1 MESLI
6 QDIRYALRTLWKT
19 PGFTLTAIAALAIG
33 IGANTAIFTVVKG
46 VLLTPLPYPDSQNLV
61 MVWDSKPSRGWAKF
75 AVSPGNF
82 LDRKRDARS
91 FEELVAFQ
99 QATIIDAGGT
109 EPVSRTGYAV
119 SDGFFAMVKT
129 QPARGRAFLP
139 EDFTPGK
146 GKVTVL
152 SDALW
157 KSRFGGRDDVLG
169 QPVTLSGSP
178 HTIVGVMPADF
189 RMPSKS
195 ELLIPLAFT
204 AEDAEQRGGHYL
216 TMMGRLAPGVTAE
229 ACDQEMKALAARSE
243 KDHPDSN
250 NGWTAK
256 VTPLYEQMVAA
267 VRPALLMLSAAVG
280 FVLLIACANVA
291 NLLLA
296 RSETRRAE
304 LAVRSA
310 LGARRGR
317 LVRQLLTESVVLAT
331 VGGALGLLMAYWGID
346 VLRTLRP
353 DGLPRLESI
362 RLDPGVL
369 LFTAG
374 IAIVT
379 GLVFGTAPAF
389 VASRTRISETLKEGG
404 RAISPAAGRRLRG
417 VLVSAQVALSLVLL
431 IGAGLQVRSL
441 VRLLHV
447 DPGFDTTNVLALE
460 VSLPERSYPDGP
472 AQSQYFAKAVEAV
485 GALPGVVSAAAVSTV
500 PLTGQQI
507 IFSLE
512 ELEGRP
518 PAAPGD
524 HQSAYWYAVTPDY
537 FATLKLPLKR
547 GRLIEARD
555 TAEAARVMLINES
568 FAKRMF
574 PGEDPIGRHV
584 RIGIDGKVQR
594 EIVGIVGDVRH
605 DGLDSDVTMQMY
617 EPLAQRPWD
626 SMNII
631 LRTAVPPASLGTAA
645 RQAILGVDRQQPVS
659 TAETFDEIVA
669 KSTAQRRFSLLLMT
683 VFAGA
688 ALVLTAIGLYG
699 VVSYFVSLRT
709 HEIGVRL
716 ALGATRREI
725 LALVVGQGM
734 RLALAGVGLGLVT
747 AFAGMRLLSSLL
759 FGISA
764 TDPLTFF
771 AVAAG
776 VAAVTLCASA
786 FPAWRAARVDPSAAL
801 RSE

>member
-1 MESLI
+1 MESLL

-82 LDRKRDARS
+82 LDRRRDARS
-91 FEELVAFQ
+91 FEQIVAFQ
-99 QATIIDAGGT
+99 QATIVDAGGP
-109 EPVSRTGYAV
+109 EPVSRDGYAV
-119 SDGFFAMVKT
+119 SDGFFAMVRT
-129 QPARGRAFLP
+129 QPTRGRAFLP
-139 EDFTPGK
+139 EEFTPGK
-146 GKVTVL
+146 GRVAVL
-152 SDALW
+152 SDGLW

-169 QPVTLSGSP
+169 QPVTLSGDP
-178 HTIVGVMPADF
+178 YTIVGVMPPDF
-189 RMPSKS
+189 RMPSRS
-195 ELLIPLAFT
+195 ELLIPLAFD
-204 AEDAEQRGGHYL
+204 AKDAEQRGGHYL
-216 TMMGRLAPGVTAE
+216 TTMARLAPGVTAE
-229 ACDQEMKALAARSE
+229 AADQEMKALAAVSE
-243 KDHPDSN
+243 TAHPDSN
-250 NGWTAK
+250 NGWTAR
-256 VTPLYEQMVAA
+256 VTPLFEQMVAA

-317 LVRQLLTESVVLAT
+317 LVRQLLTESVVLAV

-346 VLRTLRP
+346 VLRGLRP
-353 DGLPRLESI
+353 DSLPRLESI
-362 RLDPGVL
+362 HLDAAVL
-369 LFTAG
+369 LFTGG
-374 IAIVT
+374 IAVLT
-379 GLVFGTAPAF
+379 GLIFGTAPAF

-404 RAISPAAGRRLRG
+404 RAVVPAAGRRLRG
-417 VLVSAQVALSLVLL
+417 VLVTAQVALSLVLL

-447 DPGFDTTNVLALE
+447 DPGFDTTNVLSLD
-460 VSLPERSYPDGP
+460 VSLPERRYPDGP
-472 AQSQYFAKAVEAV
+472 AQSAYFEKAVEAV
-485 GALPGVVSAAAVSTV
+485 RALPGVVSAAAVSTV
-500 PLTGQQI
+500 PLTGNQI

-524 HQSAYWYAVTPDY
+524 HQSAYWFAVTPDY

-547 GRLIEARD
+547 GRLLEARD
-555 TAEAARVMLINES
+555 TAGAPRVMLINES
-568 FAKRMF
+568 FARRMF

-584 RIGIDGKVQR
+584 RVGIDSDTRR
-594 EIVGIVGDVRH
+594 EIVGIVGDIRH
-605 DGLDSDVTMQMY
+605 DGLDADVTMQMY
-617 EPLAQRPWD
+617 EPLAQRAWD
-626 SMNII
+626 TMSIVA
-631 LRTAVPPASLGTAA
+631 RTTVPPATLGSAA
-645 RQAILGVDRQQPVS
+645 RQAILGLDREQPVS
-659 TAETFDEIVA
+659 SAETFDEIVA
-669 KSTAQRRFSLLLMT
+669 RSTAQRRFSLLLMT
-683 VFAGA
+683 VFAA
-688 ALVLTAIGLYG
+688 SALVLTAIGLYG

-734 RLALAGVGLGLVT
+734 RMALAGVVLGLAT

-764 TDPLTFF
+764 TDPLTFIT
-771 AVAAG
+771 VAAG

-786 FPAWRAARVDPSAAL
+786 FPAWRAARVSPSTAL

>member
-1 MESLI
+1 MDTLI
-6 QDIRYALRTLWKT
+6 QDLRYALRTLWKA

-46 VLLTPLPYPDSQNLV
+46 VLLSPLPYQDSQNLV
-61 MVWDSKPSRGWAKF
+61 MVWDSKPSRGWPKF

-82 LDRKRDARS
+82 LDRKREARS
-91 FEELVAFQ
+91 FEQIVAFHESSV
-99 QATIIDAGGT
+99 IDAGGS
-109 EPVSRTGYAV
+109 EPVSRSGYEV
-119 SDGFFAMVKT
+119 SDGFFALVRT

-139 EDFTPGK
+139 EEFTPGK
-146 GKVTVL
+146 DKVAVL

-169 QPVTLSGSP
+169 QPATFNGEP
-178 HTIVGVMPADF
+178 YTIVGVMPPSF
-189 RMPSKS
+189 RMPSQS
-195 ELLIPLAFT
+195 EILLPLAFT
-204 AEDAEQRGGHYL
+204 AKDAEQRGGHYL
-216 TMMGRLAPGVTAE
+216 TTMGRLAPGVTAAAAE
-229 ACDQEMKALAARSE
+229 DEMRALAARSE
-243 KDHPDSN
+243 AAHPDSN

-267 VRPALLMLSAAVG
+267 VRPMLLILSAAVG

-310 LGARRGR
+310 LGAGRGR
-317 LVRQLLTESVVLAT
+317 LVRQLLTESVVLAIL
-331 VGGALGLLMAYWGID
+331 GGALGLLLAFWGID
-346 VLRTLRP
+346 VLRSLRP

-362 RLDPGVL
+362 RLDAAVL
-369 LFTAG
+369 LFTGG
-374 IAIVT
+374 IAVVT
-379 GLVFGTAPAF
+379 GLIFGTAPAI

-404 RAISPAAGRRLRG
+404 RAVSPAAGRRLRG

-441 VRLLHV
+441 TRLLHV
-447 DPGFDTTNVLALE
+447 DPGFDTSNVLSLA
-460 VSLPERSYPDGP
+460 VSLPERRYPEGP
-472 AQSQYFAKAVEAV
+472 AQSDFFAKAVEAV
-485 GALPGVVSAAAVSTV
+485 AALPGVESAAAVSAV
-500 PLTGQQI
+500 PLSGDQI

-512 ELEGRP
+512 ELEGVP
-518 PAAPGD
+518 PPAPGD
-524 HQSAYWYAVTPDY
+524 HQSAYWAAVTPDY
-537 FATLKLPLKR
+537 FKTLRLPLKR
-547 GRLIEARD
+547 GRVFGPEDRAD
-555 TAEAARVMLINES
+555 GARVMLINEA

-574 PGEDPIGRHV
+574 PGVDPLGRHV
-584 RIGIDGKVQR
+584 RIGIDGKAQR
-594 EIVGIVGDVRH
+594 EIVGIVGDIRH
-605 DGLDSDVTMQMY
+605 DGLDREVTMQMY
-617 EPLAQRPWD
+617 EPLAQLPWD
-626 SMNII
+626 TMSVIA
-631 LRTAVPPASLGTAA
+631 RTAVPPATLGSAA
-645 RQAILGVDRQQPVS
+645 RQAILGIDREQPVS
-659 TAETFDEIVA
+659 SAETLDEIVA
-669 KSTAQRRFSLLLMT
+669 RSTAQRRFSLLLMA
-683 VFAGA
+683 VFAGT

-734 RLALAGVGLGLVT
+734 RLALAGVGLGLVA
-747 AFAGMRLLSSLL
+747 AFAVTRLLSSLL

-764 TDPLTFF
+764 TDPVTFC

-786 FPAWRAARVDPSAAL
+786 FPAWRAARVSPSAAL
-801 RSE
+801 RCE